1 MNAIRHVRPGN
12 NFEPSFRVFGRS
24 EVNGANRLDLY
35 TWALSLCDSPTP
47 TFFDPKMLYYD
58 PISMEDVRWNFEKV
72 CLTFLWQA
80 MLTLM
85 SRSCLT
91 DKVNPTEDTPLL
103 LDPLWWRTTLEL

>member
-24 EVNGANRLDLY
+24 DVNGANRLELY
-35 TWALSLCDSPTP
+35 SWALGLCDSPTP
-47 TFFDPKMLYYD
+47 TYFDPKMLYYD

-72 CLTFLWQA
+72 SLRFLGSFQ
-80 MLTLM
+80 TLM
-85 SRSCLT
+85 SRSSST
-91 DKVNPTEDTPLL
+91 DKVNPTEDTLLL